1 MAWKPCRGWRGASTP
16 LGGAREPQFSP
27 HGAVTISLSMLL
39 NYGRRTAFSPL
50 YLSFK
55 KEASSFP
62 WNSVWK
68 VRYQCYS
75 LLSASSRVNR
85 KTRAEHKSIKP
96 WYLPLSENLFGVLVG
111 LSPWWQYPWLSHSST
126 TTGNS
131 RDANAASP
139 APTWHISHQF
149 LHGSSE
155 LWAFPIALEW
165 TNLKVCHPGHSTPI
179 PTITITE
186 EQTSSLVYPWW
197 ITATWQPPA
206 QKDPTR
212 SAHQGIYKSAS
223 LTASISSN
231 SPRKGS
237 MKMHCTHF
245 RCCTWIV
252 DSPALPFQG
261 GRRKELPW
269 FCEGRGTTIPNRAYQ
284 GMHVVHPISPW
295 NKKSVAMLS
304 SSLLQ
309 ICLRAVTVLDVS

>member
-1 MAWKPCRGWRGASTP
+1 MEALPRMEGSRHASGGSSGTTVLPPRGCYHLVFCAVKLREEGEQLCLPFTSRLKKKHP
-16 LGGAREPQFSP
+16 LSLEIQFGKSD
-27 HGAVTISLSMLL
+27 IS
-39 NYGRRTAFSPL
+39 
-50 YLSFK
+50 
-55 KEASSFP
+55 
-62 WNSVWK
+62 
-68 VRYQCYS
+68 YS

-85 KTRAEHKSIKP
+85 KTRAEHKTIKP
-96 WYLPLSENLFGVLVG
+96 WYVPLSEDLFGLLFG
-111 LSPWWQYPWLSHSST
+111 LRPRGRYPWWSHSST
-126 TTGNS
+126 TTGTT
-131 RDANAASP
+131 RDANAASS

-155 LWAFPIALEW
+155 PWAFPIALEW
-165 TNLKVCHPGHSTPI
+165 ANLKVCHPGHSAPI
-179 PTITITE
+179 PTITITD

-223 LTASISSN
+223 LTAVISSN

-237 MKMHCTHF
+237 LKMHCTHF
-245 RCCTWIV
+245 RCCTWIT
-252 DSPALPFQG
+252 DSPALPFKG

-269 FCEGRGTTIPNRAYQ
+269 FCEGRGTIIPNRAYQ

-295 NKKSVAMLS
+295 NKKSVAVLS

-309 ICLRAVTVLDVS
+309 TCLWAVTVLDVS